1 MENILQRFG
10 QRLKSLRKEKGLKQ
24 IEMAEFMNMTD
35 RNYQRMEYGRINV
48 SATTLIFLADFFGVT
63 TDYLLGRTEER
74 K

>member
-63 TDYLLGRTEER
+63 TGYLLGRTEER

>member
-48 SATTLIFLADFFGVT
+48 SATTLIF
-63 TDYLLGRTEER
+63 
-74 K
+74 

>member
-10 QRLKSLRKEKGLKQ
+10 QRLKLLRKEKGLKQ

>member
-1 MENILQRFG
+1 
-10 QRLKSLRKEKGLKQ
+10 
-24 IEMAEFMNMTD
+24 MAEFMNMTD